1 MIRSIKCLVILLTVS
16 IGVLIS
22 GCAKTDSSNH
32 ELVKYNVEKAPKT
45 IDPQL
50 STSSSA
56 ANITNMCMQ
65 GLLSTGQ
72 EEGEIL
78 PGVAKKWTVSKDG
91 LVWNFKLRHN
101 SKWSNGDSVTAH
113 DFNYALKRALDPATA
128 AQNAYM
134 LYNIKNSKE
143 YNQGKIKD
151 YSQVGIKV
159 LHDYELEI
167 TLANPVPYFAQL
179 ITNSIALPLNEKFYK
194 TVKDQYCLSADKML
208 YNGPY
213 VIKDYIPNGKYVFE
227 KNSHYWNSHNI
238 SIKQIN
244 FLIVNNYN
252 TAANMFKTGG
262 LTITTIKGPQLPQ
275 FKSSQ
280 DLKITPNGGVSYL
293 MLNTKSKY
301 FKNANIR
308 RAIAWAINRKAYC
321 DNVLKDGSEPA
332 FAFVPPGISGGE
344 VDGKLITFRNR
355 YGMDLFKFD
364 AAKAKAMYLKGL
376 KELGIKNSDVK
387 IKLLSSN
394 DSSAMRNCQ
403 FIQQQLFRNI
413 GLNIILEPNT
423 WQGELSK
430 VSQNDF
436 DFCFTKWLP
445 DYNDPAT
452 FLNLWVGGQRQNN
465 TQWNNADFNKYIKLA
480 KSTSDNNIRMK
491 AMHNAEV
498 ILMDD
503 MPVIPLNF
511 GVNCYLI
518 QSWLEGVVLQS
529 AATSLKFN
537 WAHIKK

>member
-1 MIRSIKCLVILLTVS
+1 MIKRIPLFVILLISSMMVF
-16 IGVLIS
+16 VS
-22 GCAKTDSSNH
+22 GCTKTDKDTHS
-32 ELVKYNVEKAPKT
+32 LVKYNVGKAPKT

-50 STSSSA
+50 STSGNA

-65 GLLSTGQ
+65 GLLINGQ
-72 EEGEIL
+72 VEGEIL
-78 PGVAKKWTVSKDG
+78 PGVAKSWTVSKDG

-101 SKWSNGDSVTAH
+101 AKWSNGERVTAH
-113 DFNYALKRALDPATA
+113 DFNYALKRALEPATA

-151 YSQVGIKV
+151 YSQVGVKV

-194 TVKDQYCLSADKML
+194 TVTSQYCLSADKML
-208 YNGPY
+208 FNGPY
-213 VIKDYIPNGKYVFE
+213 IIKDFIPNGKYTFE
-227 KNSHYWNSHNI
+227 KNPHYWNELNI
-238 SIKQIN
+238 SIKNIN

-252 TAANMFKTGG
+252 TAANMFKTQG
-262 LTITTIKGPQLPQ
+262 LTMTKIKGPQLPQ
-275 FKSSQ
+275 FKNSKE
-280 DLKITPNGGVSYL
+280 LKITPNGGVAYL

-308 RAIAWAINRKAYC
+308 RAIGWAINRKAYC
-321 DNVLKDGSEPA
+321 DNILKDGSEPA
-332 FAFVPPGISGGE
+332 FAFVPPGISGGK
-344 VDGKLITFRNR
+344 VDGKLITFRKR
-355 YGMDLFKFD
+355 YGMDLFNYD
-364 AAKAKAMYLKGL
+364 AIKAKVMYQKGL

-394 DSSAMRNCQ
+394 DSSSMRNCQ
-403 FIQQQLFRNI
+403 FIQQQLFQNI

-436 DFCFTKWLP
+436 DFCFTEWLP

-465 TQWNNADFNKYIKLA
+465 TQWNNADYNKYIKLA

-498 ILMDD
+498 ILMAD

-518 QSWLEGVVLQS
+518 QPWLEGVVLQS
-529 AATSLKFN
+529 AATVLKFN
-537 WAHIKK
+537 WAHVKK